1 MSKKRVLIV
10 EDTFDIAQLLK
21 YTLEEMDLEVVHV
34 DTGSKALAY
43 LEVQSA
49 DLILLDIGLPGM
61 TGWQV
66 LDAIKAQRSK
76 ERYRIIVLTAL
87 TDSANRVI
95 GKFQDVDAY
104 LNKPFDVRRLRQVV
118 GELLADNAT

>member
-10 EDTFDIAQLLK
+10 EDTEDIAQLVQFA
-21 YTLEEMDLEVVHV
+21 LEEMDLDVVHV
-34 DTGSKALAY
+34 NNGAKALAF
-43 LEVQSA
+43 LEVQSP
-49 DLILLDIGLPGM
+49 DLIVLDIGLPGM

-66 LDAIKAQRSK
+66 LDAIKPQRSK
-76 ERYRIIVLTAL
+76 EHYRVVVLTAL

-104 LNKPFDVRRLRQVV
+104 LNKPFDIHQLKQVV
-118 GELLADNAT
+118 ADLLAK